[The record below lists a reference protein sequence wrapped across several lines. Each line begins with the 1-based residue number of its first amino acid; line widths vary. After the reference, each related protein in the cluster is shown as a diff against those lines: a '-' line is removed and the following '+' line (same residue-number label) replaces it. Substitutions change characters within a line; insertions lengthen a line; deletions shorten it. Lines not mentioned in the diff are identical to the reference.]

1 VGGVSENESIPT
13 ESGMAESGL
22 PEDLP
27 VGAEESSSASAEIAA
42 SEKEELPV
50 IDVHVPHET
59 HTWKDFW
66 IHLGT
71 IAAGLLIAISLE
83 QSVEALH
90 RLHERHVLEDELR
103 VEWED
108 NKTAAEVDVAYFDA
122 RLRFLLGLRGDI
134 DTMIATGGKANLP
147 FHAFKAPPAGH
158 GMAPGT
164 TSLNLNST
172 VWDTAKADGRLALLP
187 DAVKKTFGVLYH
199 HKAQWDERSDSYSGA
214 QRRRTSFQGQ
224 FSDLATPT
232 TPVLSR
238 MSEAELR
245 ELRGLIMDDLG
256 ETTSLRFITLNF
268 LGDSNLV
275 FNAALTYDAKS
286 AEQAMV
292 KAEADAQAAHRLD
305 YAKMADEIEAE
316 DAARDKAGAK
326 PAAGSGK

>member
-1 VGGVSENESIPT
+1 MPEPNPIPPNAQTSETAEAVEAVEIPET
-13 ESGMAESGL
+13 
-22 PEDLP
+22 P
-27 VGAEESSSASAEIAA
+27 
-42 SEKEELPV
+42 KEHAPM
-50 IDVHVPHET
+50 IDVHMPHET

-71 IAAGLLIAISLE
+71 IAVGLLIAISLE

-103 VEWED
+103 LEGED
-108 NKTAAEVDVAYFDA
+108 NKTNAEIDVVYYDA
-122 RLRFLLGLRGDI
+122 RVRFLLGLRGDI

-147 FHAFKAPPAGH
+147 FRAFQAPPAGH
-158 GMAPGT
+158 GMQPGT
-164 TSLNLNST
+164 TTLNLNST

-199 HKAQWDERSDSYSGA
+199 HKAQWDERQASLLVM

-232 TPVLSR
+232 VPVFSR

-245 ELRGLIMDDLG
+245 ELRGLVMDDLV
-256 ETTSLRFITLNF
+256 ETGSLRGITLTF

-275 FNAALTYDAKS
+275 FNAALSYDAKS
-286 AEQAMV
+286 AERAIV
-292 KAEADAQAAHRLD
+292 KAEEDAAAAHRPD
-305 YAKMADEIEAE
+305 YIKMAKEIEAE
-316 DAARDKAGAK
+316 DAARDKAAAK
-326 PAAGSGK
+326 PAAKGLR